1 MVKVWREKQAK
12 RTVKTGGVVS
22 GRGKIKMRRLFGL
35 YEKGNK
41 KKDGGREQNSN
52 RERKLERESHCV

>member
-41 KKDGGREQNSN
+41 KKDGG
-52 RERKLERESHCV
+52 KKVTK